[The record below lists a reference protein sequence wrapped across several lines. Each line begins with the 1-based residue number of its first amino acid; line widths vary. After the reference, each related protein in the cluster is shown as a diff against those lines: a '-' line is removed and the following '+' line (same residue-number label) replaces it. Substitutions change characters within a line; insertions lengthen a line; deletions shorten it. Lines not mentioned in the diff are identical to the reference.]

1 MIKISNLFYPKFKSN
16 LLRLGRNFDGRYIVE
31 KNSIKQSE
39 ILLSFGLS
47 DDWTFEEDYSKLG
60 ENKVYCY
67 DYSVN
72 IRFWLV
78 SFLKSL
84 ISIVLFRDPI
94 KNFRKLFDYVE
105 YKSFFNSKKNFHYKK
120 FISPS
125 SMKKNLFKDNV
136 HLSLN
141 DIVKKIEKNFFLK
154 IDIEG
159 SEYRILKEI
168 IQNSSKIN
176 GLVIEFHDFDL
187 HYKVVQNFINNFELE
202 LIHVHVNNYGSINQ
216 EGLPSVVELSFAS
229 QNFLDKKEKN
239 DKSYPDS
246 KLDMPNNKD
255 LIDQDITFIEDNG

>member
-16 LLRLGRNFDGRYIVE
+16 LLRLGRNFDGGYIVE

-105 YKSFFNSKKNFHYKK
+105 YKSFF
-120 FISPS
+120 
-125 SMKKNLFKDNV
+125 D
-136 HLSLN
+136 
-141 DIVKKIEKNFFLK
+141 
-154 IDIEG
+154 
-159 SEYRILKEI
+159 
-168 IQNSSKIN
+168 
-176 GLVIEFHDFDL
+176 
-187 HYKVVQNFINNFELE
+187 
-202 LIHVHVNNYGSINQ
+202 
-216 EGLPSVVELSFAS
+216 
-229 QNFLDKKEKN
+229 
-239 DKSYPDS
+239 
-246 KLDMPNNKD
+246 
-255 LIDQDITFIEDNG
+255 